1 MLGPELVPKAEREVI
16 NADIAKNDKD
26 IEKLEVEIDR
36 LAEANAKLVKK
47 KYVGGIPEFGAS
59 TSEDKKGLQKEE
71 E

>member
-36 LAEANAKLVKK
+36 LAEANAKLVKIGVK
-47 KYVGGIPEFGAS
+47 
-59 TSEDKKGLQKEE
+59 L
-71 E
+71 